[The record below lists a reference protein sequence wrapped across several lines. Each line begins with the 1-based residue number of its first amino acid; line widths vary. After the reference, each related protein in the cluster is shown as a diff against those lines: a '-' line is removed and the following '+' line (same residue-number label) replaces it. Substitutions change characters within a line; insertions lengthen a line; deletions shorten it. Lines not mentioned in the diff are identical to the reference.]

1 MAENE
6 DPFSCSYIAAVV
18 TIRGNGD
25 GWQFFYD
32 AHLPKSHFI
41 GFSNRMAETR
51 CGVLDV
57 LEAVRP
63 HLDLTFDNI
72 LAHIDTLYVLKTT
85 TGALAKQ
92 GYLRLKV
99 KQLIFYDHTINSLHA
114 LHIQI
119 PTKTRSPPSAAANI
133 SLTYKFK

>member
-1 MAENE
+1 MMV
-6 DPFSCSYIAAVV
+6 DI
-18 TIRGNGD
+18 
-25 GWQFFYD
+25 FYVE
-32 AHLPKSHFI
+32 HLQKLILLVSI
-41 GFSNRMAETR
+41 CRMAEER
-51 CGVLDV
+51 CGVLEV

-99 KQLIFYDHTINSLHA
+99 KQFIFYDRTINSLHA
-114 LHIQI
+114 GHIIRALVPPSPIFYSRPFYLHI
-119 PTKTRSPPSAAANI
+119 
-133 SLTYKFK
+133 